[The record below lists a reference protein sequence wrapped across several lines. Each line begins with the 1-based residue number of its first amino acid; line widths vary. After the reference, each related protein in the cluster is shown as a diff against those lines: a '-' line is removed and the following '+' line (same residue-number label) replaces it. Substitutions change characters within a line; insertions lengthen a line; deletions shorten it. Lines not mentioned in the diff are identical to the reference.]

1 MNKLIRYLDAEFE
14 KALLDNDFRKQGLF
28 GKKELSELQILKL
41 KLLFKQGVLAHQIW
55 ESRGFR

>member
-1 MNKLIRYLDAEFE
+1 MSELIEFLDIEFE

-28 GKKELSELQILKL
+28 GKKELSELQMLKL
-41 KLLFKQGVLAHQIW
+41 KLLFKQGVLAHQVW